1 MRSLKEI
8 HVAVVEFGN
17 EFKSDPE
24 ALIMNAD
31 LATRRKIAATAHGL
45 QRELENAAKQ
55 RENAQYIMNILNM
68 SGFLAITV
76 VMCGQEITDE
86 VLACSKA
93 NKAFIA

>member
-8 HVAVVEFGN
+8 HASMIAFG
-17 EFKSDPE
+17 EEYRSDPE

-45 QRELENAAKQ
+45 QRELENAAGQ
-55 RENAQYIMNILNM
+55 RENAPFILTILNM
-68 SGFLAITV
+68 SGFLALTV
-76 VMCGQEITDE
+76 DMCGQEIADE
-86 VLACSKA
+86 VLACSEA

>member
-8 HVAVVEFGN
+8 HASMIAFGEEFR
-17 EFKSDPE
+17 SDPE

-45 QRELENAAKQ
+45 QRELANAAGQ
-55 RENAQYIMNILNM
+55 RENAQYIMNTLNM